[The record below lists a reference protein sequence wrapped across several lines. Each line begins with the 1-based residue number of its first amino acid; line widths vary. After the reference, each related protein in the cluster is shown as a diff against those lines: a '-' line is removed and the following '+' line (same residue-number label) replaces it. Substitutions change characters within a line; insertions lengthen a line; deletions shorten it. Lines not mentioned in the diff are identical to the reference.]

1 MIQRIQTLFLIAV
14 ALVALLLFFI
24 PFQVANDANLFSIN
38 LLSGF
43 NNPNITSNIY
53 VPLILAFGIIGLAV
67 FTILKF
73 KNRVLQYKLSNI
85 LMLLNIVVLAFF
97 FLLNFYQGTASFSF
111 GAFLPVF
118 GIIFSFLAA
127 HFIKK
132 DEQLVRSADR
142 IR

>member
-1 MIQRIQTLFLIAV
+1 MIQRIQTLFLLGV

-24 PFQVANDANLFSIN
+24 PFQVTNDANAFSVN

-43 NNPNITSNIY
+43 SNPSVTSNIY
-53 VPLILAFGIIGLAV
+53 VPLIIAFGIIALAV
-67 FTILKF
+67 FTIMKF
-73 KNRVLQYKLSNI
+73 KNRVLQYKLSNV
-85 LMLLNIVVLAFF
+85 LMLLNIIVLAVF
-97 FLLNFYQGTASFSF
+97 FLLNFYDGAISFSF
-111 GAFLPVF
+111 GAFLPIL
-118 GIIFSFLAA
+118 GIICSFLAA